1 MSVQTTRQE
10 PEKRIDLELSHRAV
24 AELNHQSADRDV
36 SASELVENR
45 LCLSEEA
52 RGKLGYISS
61 ELGVSD
67 DKVLNFLLENFA
79 YSYVIHHYAVE

>member
-10 PEKRIDLELSHRAV
+10 PEKSIDLELSHRAV

-52 RGKLGYISS
+52 RGKLGYLSTQY
-61 ELGVSD
+61 GVSD
-67 DKVLNFLLENFA
+67 DVVLNFLVENFA
-79 YSYVIHHYAVE
+79 YAYVIHYHAD

>member
-1 MSVQTTRQE
+1 MSVQKPRQE
-10 PEKRIDLELSHRAV
+10 PAKCIDLELSHRAV

-52 RGKLGYISS
+52 RGKLGHLNRN
-61 ELGVSD
+61 LGVSD
-67 DKVLNFLLENFA
+67 DSVLNFLLENFA
-79 YSYVIHHYAVE
+79 YAYVIHHFGE